1 MGTFAT
7 AWSAFWAILKSREKA
22 DAWRQL
28 ESGAAL
34 PEAVEQPPPEP
45 SVAAPP
51 PGDSAAGALH
61 LLGLLQRE
69 DRFIDFLQEDL
80 TPYSDEQVGAA
91 ARKVHDDCRRTIER
105 CFAVAPVREEAEGER
120 VEVPAGFDPRR
131 VKVTGRPVG
140 DPPFK
145 GTLVHRG
152 WTATKA
158 ELPHLNSSQESKVLC
173 PAEVEI

>member
-1 MGTFAT
+1 MGKFAT
-7 AWSAFWAILKSREKA
+7 AWSAFWAILKSEEKA
-22 DAWRQL
+22 AAWRQL
-28 ESGAAL
+28 EAGTAL
-34 PEAVEQPPPEP
+34 PETGEQGTPEP
-45 SVAAPP
+45 PVAPSP
-51 PGDSAAGALH
+51 SSDSETGALH

-105 CFAVAPVREEAEGER
+105 CFAVVPVRSEPEGER
-120 VEVPAGFDPRR
+120 LEVSAGFDPRR
-131 VKVTGRPVG
+131 IKVTGRPVG
-140 DPPFK
+140 EPPFK

-158 ELPHLNSSQESKVLC
+158 ELPHLNSNQEAKVLC

>member
-7 AWSAFWAILKSREKA
+7 AWNAFWAILRSEEKA
-22 DAWRQL
+22 EAWRQL
-28 ESGAAL
+28 EARAAL
-34 PEAVEQPPPEP
+34 PETTVQPTPEA
-45 SVAAPP
+45 SAATTST
-51 PGDSAAGALH
+51 GDSGTGALH

-105 CFAVAPVREEAEGER
+105 CFAVEPVRTETEGAR
-120 VEVPAGFDPRR
+120 VEVPSGFDPRQL
-131 VKVTGRPVG
+131 KVTGHPVG
-140 DPPFK
+140 NPPFQ
-145 GTLVHRG
+145 GALVHRG

-158 ELPHLNSSQESKVLC
+158 ELPRLNSAQEAKVLC